1 MLLDLNNR
9 DTIVAQGSGKGR
21 SALGIVRLSGPQTP
35 LLLAHLLDEKA
46 LIEKPSSF
54 FRRTLRDEKGQMV
67 DDVMAVYF
75 AQNKSFTGE
84 ESAEIYCHGNPLIMS
99 EILRIACHFG
109 ARLAMPGEF
118 SRRAML
124 NGKLNLAEAESI
136 ADLIHARS
144 LEAKQ
149 AALLGLKGGLFD
161 KTKNAR
167 EILIGVLAEI
177 EARMDFPDEDLG
189 SYDGSALSKKMLLAV
204 SEIDTL
210 LHHAA
215 RSLKLHEGMR
225 IVICGAPNAGKSTLL
240 NRLVGEEKAIVHAEA
255 GTTRDVIECHLVLK
269 GVPIVL
275 LDVAGI
281 REASKA
287 SVIEQI
293 GIEKAF
299 EEIEKAD
306 SIIWL
311 WDAGCENPFADEDFL
326 QKLKGIHHRPVL
338 KVVNKIEL
346 NPVINLPDDV
356 LTLSAKTGHG
366 VDNLFTKL
374 HEIAAMDDVSEGD
387 LVITRTRQKEELI
400 AVKDAFLKAHEALE
414 LGLADEIITSEL
426 RLAGCAF
433 DRLFGTN
440 LSEDVLDK
448 IFSEF
453 CIGK

>member
-1 MLLDLNNR
+1 MLLDLNHR

-35 LLLAHLLDEKA
+35 LLLAHFFDAKM
-46 LIEKPSSF
+46 LIEKPSSL
-54 FRRTLRDEKGQMV
+54 FRRTLCDEKKHMV

-75 AQNKSFTGE
+75 APKKSFTGE
-84 ESAEIYCHGNPLIMS
+84 ESAEIYCHGNPLIIS
-99 EILRIACHFG
+99 EILRLACHFG

-189 SYDGSALSKKMLLAV
+189 SYDGFWLSKKILLAV
-204 SEIDTL
+204 HEIDML
-210 LHHAA
+210 LQHAG

-240 NRLVGEEKAIVHAEA
+240 NRLVGEDKAIVHADA
-255 GTTRDVIECHLVLK
+255 GTTRDVIECHLILQGMPV
-269 GVPIVL
+269 VL

-281 REASKA
+281 REAHQA
-287 SVIEQI
+287 CSVEQI

-299 EEIEKAD
+299 YEIEKAD
-306 SIIWL
+306 GIIWL
-311 WDAGCENPFADEDFL
+311 WDACCEHPFADDEFL
-326 QKLKGIHHRPVL
+326 QKLKGVHDRPVL
-338 KVVNKIEL
+338 KVINKIEL
-346 NPVINLPDDV
+346 NPVLISQHDV
-356 LTLSAKTGHG
+356 LTLSAKTGEG
-366 VDNLFTKL
+366 VDKLFTKL
-374 HEIAAMDDVSEGD
+374 HEIAAMDDAEEGD

-400 AVKDAFLKAHEALE
+400 TAKDAFLKAHEALG

>member
-1 MLLDLNNR
+1 
-9 DTIVAQGSGKGR
+9 
-21 SALGIVRLSGPQTP
+21 
-35 LLLAHLLDEKA
+35 
-46 LIEKPSSF
+46 
-54 FRRTLRDEKGQMV
+54 MV

-75 AQNKSFTGE
+75 AEQKSFTGE
-84 ESAEIYCHGNPLIMS
+84 ESVEIYCHGNPLIMS
-99 EILRIACHFG
+99 EIIRVTCHFG

-118 SRRAML
+118 SRRAMH

-149 AALLGLKGGLFD
+149 AALLGLKGGLYD

-189 SYDGSALSKKMLLAV
+189 FYDSSSLSEKILLALSELDQLLA
-204 SEIDTL
+204 S
-210 LHHAA
+210 AS

-240 NRLVGEEKAIVHAEA
+240 NRLVGEEKAIVHATA
-255 GTTRDVIECHLVLK
+255 GTTRDVIECHLVLD
-269 GVPIVL
+269 GVPVVL

-281 REASKA
+281 RDVSDTCA
-287 SVIEQI
+287 IEQI

-299 EEIEKAD
+299 HEINKAD
-306 SIIWL
+306 GIIWL
-311 WDAGCENPFADEDFL
+311 WDASALSYPFSDEEFFGKL
-326 QKLKGIHHRPVL
+326 QGEHARPVV

-346 NPVINLPDDV
+346 CDALAMNDEEALFI
-356 LTLSAKTGHG
+356 SAKTGQG
-366 VDNLFTKL
+366 VDKL
-374 HEIAAMDDVSEGD
+374 LAKLSKIVACDHIQHGD
-387 LVITRTRQKEELI
+387 LVITRARQKEELI
-400 AVKDAFLKAHEALE
+400 NAKEAFLKAVEALK
-414 LGLADEIITSEL
+414 LHLADEIITSEL
-426 RLAGCAF
+426 RLAGASF
-433 DRLFGTN
+433 DRLFGTCLN
-440 LSEDVLDK
+440 EDVLDK